1 MQLLFVHDFP
11 VEKYKDN
18 YYSIGFSHK
27 IWNRYLTIFDKMLIN
42 SRVKN
47 VDNGEII
54 NKSNGEKVN
63 FETIDSY
70 KSPKSLIFKHK
81 EIIETL
87 TISINKS
94 DGVLIRLPSVLVFIA
109 ALICKKLNKPYM
121 VEVVGA
127 AFDAY
132 WFHGSIFGKI
142 LSLPMEYLQKN
153 AVKNASI
160 AIYVTKKYLSNKYP
174 CSGEEFKGI
183 SNVQSVEK
191 FNKNLDIGNKVKIGL
206 IGSTFVD
213 YKGHDVAIKAVSKL
227 VNEGFNIELEFVG
240 DGPSKKFKSMA
251 KKYKIENNVIFKG
264 KIYDKIRLNNWFRKL
279 DLYIQP
285 SLTEG
290 HCRAIVEAIG
300 NGVPTLASN
309 AGGNT
314 DSVDENYLFKPKDVV
329 KLTELIKRTIL
340 SKEYREKNILK
351 NKRNIVGYNL
361 KDIQTER
368 EKALL
373 SYKKILNDFYL

>member
-63 FETIDSY
+63 FETIDNY

-94 DGVLIRLPSVLVFIA
+94 DGVLIRLPSVLGFIA